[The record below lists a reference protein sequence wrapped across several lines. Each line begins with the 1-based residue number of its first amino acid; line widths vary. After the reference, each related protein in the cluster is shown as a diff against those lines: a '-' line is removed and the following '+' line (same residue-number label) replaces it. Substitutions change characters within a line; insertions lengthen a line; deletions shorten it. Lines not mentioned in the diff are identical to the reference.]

1 MMSRPSQ
8 RRLLKFVLLAV
19 GIYLGLT
26 LFIALNYAMRSC
38 LGQGAELHCSVSNTV
53 VWGEHR
59 LLGFAVLAYLL
70 VILGLWAKRS

>member
-1 MMSRPSQ
+1 MMSRSSQ

-53 VWGEHR
+53 V
-59 LLGFAVLAYLL
+59 
-70 VILGLWAKRS
+70 